1 MSERGRSSREI
12 VRRILK
18 KGRENE
24 RKKELEGKDR
34 VRE

>member
-1 MSERGRSSREI
+1 